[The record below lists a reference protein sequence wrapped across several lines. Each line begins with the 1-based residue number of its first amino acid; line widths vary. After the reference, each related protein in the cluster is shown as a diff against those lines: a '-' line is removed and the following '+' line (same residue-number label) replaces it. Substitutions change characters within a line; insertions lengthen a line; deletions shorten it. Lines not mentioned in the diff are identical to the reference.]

1 MDDVTA
7 RARLEGARVGELA
20 TVRADGTPHVVPVC
34 FAVAGTAVV
43 TAVDGKPKSTGALR
57 RLENVR
63 ANPRASVLVHAY
75 DDRDWTR
82 LWWVRVDGRAEVVAG
97 GPAHAAAVDL
107 LAAKYAQ
114 YRDSPPAG
122 PVIRLTIDRWASW
135 SWRA

>member
-82 LWWVRVDGRAEVVAG
+82 LWWVRVDGRASLLAG
-97 GPAHAAAVDL
+97 GEAAGRALRL
-107 LAAKYAQ
+107 LASKYEQ
-114 YRDSPPAG
+114 YRAAPPPG
-122 PVIRLTIDRWASW
+122 PVLAIAAQRWTGW
-135 SWRA
+135 SAG